1 MVSPMGHRDPRAAP
15 HPAPAPDW
23 ILGSDG
29 HWRPPPFLDTAP
41 KRRRS
46 TTVVDPDAPPA
57 PHRIGPAVIVSVI
70 LVIAA
75 VSYLAWLALHA

>member
-1 MVSPMGHRDPRAAP
+1 MGTHMGHRETPTAP

-29 HWRPPPFLDTAP
+29 HWRPPPFLDRAP
-41 KRRRS
+41 QGTLER
-46 TTVVDPDAPPA
+46 TVVVDPSAPSK
-57 PHRIGPAVIVSVI
+57 PHKVGAGTIFAVI

-75 VSYLAWLALHA
+75 VSYLAWIAL